1 MLADAAPSTLFAL
14 TTQPPVLIDAG
25 LFLQEKWEKMAKGES
40 TEDDESTSDAAEY
53 FLAGHST
60 ALTAYTHSLI
70 MYKPGRNM
78 SWLIVGASLFG
89 SDVGSSSMVGL
100 AGTGCSSGIAVAAY
114 NWQAPYVLG
123 MLALVMGPVYRSAG
137 ICTTPEFIRKRYDS
151 RVALFV
157 TIIQILFNG
166 IAQLAVTIL
175 CAARTTAR
183 TNAHSTARSTARSS
197 CFCMN
202 CLRCGV

>member
-1 MLADAAPSTLFAL
+1 MD
-14 TTQPPVLIDAG
+14 
-25 LFLQEKWEKMAKGES
+25 KGES
-40 TEDDESTSDAAEY
+40 TEDDESTTDAAEY
-53 FLAGHST
+53 FLAGDST

-166 IAQLAVTIL
+166 IAQLAVTLLCDTPQCSSNQCPNQCSNQCSFHCSLRCSLQLFLHEL
-175 CAARTTAR
+175 CALRSLNVPFALIAWFTIQH
-183 TNAHSTARSTARSS
+183 AHAVG
-197 CFCMN
+197 
-202 CLRCGV
+202 LL